1 MNENTPFFIV
11 GCPRSGTTLLSVLL
25 DRHTRLC
32 VPPETAFFDEIA
44 PHLLHN
50 NETLPEILRD
60 WRRLGEL
67 NLDPEMIL
75 SRLSHRQSCGRVL
88 EVILGLYAEA
98 MGKVRCGEKTPQH
111 LRHVPEIL
119 QEFPDAKVI
128 CMMRDG
134 YEVALSLN
142 SMPWWPPRNLADAAN
157 LWKNQLQLME
167 TYIRRYP
174 S

>member
-75 SRLSHRQSCGRVL
+75 SRFESSS
-88 EVILGLYAEA
+88 I
-98 MGKVRCGEKTPQH
+98 
-111 LRHVPEIL
+111 
-119 QEFPDAKVI
+119 
-128 CMMRDG
+128 MR
-134 YEVALSLN
+134 
-142 SMPWWPPRNLADAAN
+142 
-157 LWKNQLQLME
+157 
-167 TYIRRYP
+167 
-174 S
+174 